1 MTAAAAE
8 LADIPKSANEL
19 EGYVSALFHASGYF
33 VEKNITER
41 DFTEILELDAV
52 ATSTSYEADPPS
64 STIAE
69 ARSGGWGFS
78 DIFKVVG

>member
-41 DFTEILELDAV
+41 DFTEILKLDAV
-52 ATSTSYEADPPS
+52 ATSYEADPPS

-69 ARSGGWGFS
+69 AKSGGWGFS